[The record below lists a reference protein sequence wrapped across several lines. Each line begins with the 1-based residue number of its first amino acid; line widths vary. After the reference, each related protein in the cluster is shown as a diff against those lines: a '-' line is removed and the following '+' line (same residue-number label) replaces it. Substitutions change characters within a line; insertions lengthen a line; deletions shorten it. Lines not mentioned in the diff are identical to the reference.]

1 MDELQ
6 TSTSQSDDMP
16 SAAIWQ
22 DCLLQTED
30 VAAMSRLETAKTPAM
45 PAANIRVEPTPSEF
59 THLYAALERQVAGI
73 GDITLLTGESLGAE
87 RPYVLGISSAVRG
100 EGKTTVAMHLAM
112 TIARDTYKRVCLID
126 LSLSGDSIGKRLGLS
141 GNHAGLV
148 PVLEDID
155 NVIPTLQIA
164 GYENLVIIPAGRAPK
179 NPQKMARSP
188 RVAQMIISTR
198 HTFDVVVV
206 DMPPV
211 SSDNALPLARH
222 MDGVVMVA
230 RAGATPS
237 DVVARGIDTIGRDR
251 VVGLVMN
258 RMHSSMP
265 VWLQR
270 YFARA

>member
-1 MDELQ
+1 M
-6 TSTSQSDDMP
+6 
-16 SAAIWQ
+16 A
-22 DCLLQTED
+22 
-30 VAAMSRLETAKTPAM
+30 RLEPAKTPAV
-45 PAANIRVEPTPSEF
+45 PAANVRLEPTPSEF

-87 RPYVLGISSAVRG
+87 RPYVLGICSSVRG
-100 EGKTTVAMHLAM
+100 EGKTTVALHLAM
-112 TIARDTYKRVCLID
+112 TIARDTFKRVCLID
-126 LSLSGDSIGKRLGLS
+126 LSLSGDSMAKRLGLS
-141 GNHAGLV
+141 TNNAGLI
-148 PVLEDID
+148 PVLEDAD
-155 NVIPTLQIA
+155 NVIPTLQVG
-164 GYENLVIIPAGRAPK
+164 GYENLVIIPAGRSPK
-179 NPQKMARSP
+179 NAQKMARSP

-206 DMPPV
+206 DMPAV
-211 SSDNALPLARH
+211 ASDNALPLARH

-258 RMHSSMP
+258 RMQSSMP

-270 YFARA
+270 YFSRA